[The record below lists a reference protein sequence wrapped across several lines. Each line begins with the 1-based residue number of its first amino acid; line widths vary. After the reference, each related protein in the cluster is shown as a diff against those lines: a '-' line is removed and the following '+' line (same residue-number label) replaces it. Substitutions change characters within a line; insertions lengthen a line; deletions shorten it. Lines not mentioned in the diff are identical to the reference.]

1 VIVEAKTFSAREY
14 FPALIYPNPL
24 NSHRY
29 IVLNSGIT
37 IDEPKYRADYSL
49 LRWGDF
55 AVLQFQPQPIVA
67 LAGLFDE
74 SWRLAVQ
81 LEP

>member
-1 VIVEAKTFSAREY
+1 MIVEAKTFSAREY

-29 IVLNSGIT
+29 IVLNCGLT

-55 AVLQFQPQPIVA
+55 AALQFQPPAYSRPRWPV
-67 LAGLFDE
+67 
-74 SWRLAVQ
+74 R
-81 LEP
+81 